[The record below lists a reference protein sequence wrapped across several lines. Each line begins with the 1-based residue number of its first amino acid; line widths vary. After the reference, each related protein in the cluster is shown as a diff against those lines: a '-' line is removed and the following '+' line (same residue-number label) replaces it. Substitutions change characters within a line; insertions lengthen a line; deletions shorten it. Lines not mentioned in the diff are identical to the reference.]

1 MRDITL
7 RPLRL
12 MSFKDTAEYKQS
24 ASMNPHCNDIYY
36 KVFNATSIKRTQDTP
51 LDMEFAIDVIVK
63 LPNGSQLTGQEK
75 ALSYSY
81 SKYNTFTMEFYQNR
95 STKEQGEFFKI
106 ASQFYLSGYINH
118 SLNGF
123 ASWKIIDM
131 PRLMLWI
138 NSVYNLEQ
146 LELKSIPSSGL
157 ASFIAIPYPDIP
169 KDCYIATSEDYE

>member
-1 MRDITL
+1 M

-12 MSFKDTAEYKQS
+12 MTFKDTAEYKQS
-24 ASMNPHCNDIYY
+24 KSMNPHCNDIYY
-36 KVFNATSIKRTQDTP
+36 KVFNATKVTRTQDTP

-63 LPNGSQLTGQEK
+63 LPNGSQL
-75 ALSYSY
+75 
-81 SKYNTFTMEFYQNR
+81 
-95 STKEQGEFFKI
+95 
-106 ASQFYLSGYINH
+106 
-118 SLNGF
+118 
-123 ASWKIIDM
+123 IDM

>member
-1 MRDITL
+1 MQDITL
-7 RPLRL
+7 RHLIP
-12 MSFKDTAEYKQS
+12 MTFKDTAEYKQS
-24 ASMNPHCNDIYY
+24 KSMNPHCNDIYY

-51 LDMEFAIDVIVK
+51 LDMEFAIDVIVG
-63 LPNGSQLTGQEK
+63 LGNGSQLTGQEK
-75 ALSYSY
+75 ALSYNNA
-81 SKYNTFTMEFYQNR
+81 KYNTFTMEFYQNR
-95 STKEQGEFFKI
+95 TTKEKGEFFKI

-157 ASFIAIPYPDIP
+157 ASFIAIPYPDIL